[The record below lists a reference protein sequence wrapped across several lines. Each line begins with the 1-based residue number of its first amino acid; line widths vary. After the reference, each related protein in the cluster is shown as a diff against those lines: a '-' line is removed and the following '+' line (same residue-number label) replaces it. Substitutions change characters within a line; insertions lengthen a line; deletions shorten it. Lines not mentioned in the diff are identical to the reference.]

1 MNDAADPYTQ
11 RPGETADAPHGFF
24 NRLKHLGPGV
34 IVSGSI
40 VGSGEILL
48 TSSLGAQA
56 GFVLLWWVL
65 LACWSKSIV
74 QAELARY
81 IITSGD
87 TYLRALNRLPGRI
100 ATPRG
105 AISWPIALGLLAF
118 IPGITGLAGIIGGAG
133 QALALLFGS
142 ENSVLMTAIIA
153 LSVTAILWTGA
164 YLRIERAMLFL
175 VISFTLTTLVCA
187 FMMQATEY
195 RMTLD
200 NLTAGFTFDFPVEYA
215 VLALAMYGYTG
226 VNSGEIS
233 AYMYWC
239 VEKGYPNYIGADRS
253 DPRWPQ
259 RANGWLKVLRTDVWV
274 TLLILTCATLP
285 FYLLGAGVLH
295 RDGLT
300 PQGLETISVL
310 SDMFTRTLGAWSLW
324 VFGLGAF
331 FILFSTALSGIGAG
345 GRFIPEYLIEMGYLD
360 RQNVKRELWIRG
372 YVLVIPPL
380 SFVLYLFY
388 QSPLAL
394 VTFAAVVGA
403 MLLPIQS
410 GVTLWLHHKHLDPR
424 VQPGL
429 PARLLL
435 VTVFIFQCA
444 MAAAVIRFVVF

>member
-1 MNDAADPYTQ
+1 MTDAADPYTQ
-11 RPGETADAPHGFF
+11 RPGETADPPSGFA

-87 TYLRALNRLPGRI
+87 TYLRALNRLPGRL
-100 ATPRG
+100 ATPKG
-105 AISWPIALGLLAF
+105 AISWPIALSLLAF

-133 QALALLFGS
+133 QALALLLGS
-142 ENSVLMTAIIA
+142 DNSVLMTAIIA
-153 LSVTAILWTGA
+153 LGVTAILWTGA

-175 VISFTLTTLVCA
+175 VISFTLITLVCA

-195 RMTLD
+195 RMTFD
-200 NLTAGFTFDFPVEYA
+200 DLTAGFTFDFPIEYA

-239 VEKGYPNYIGADRS
+239 VEKGYPNYIGSDRS
-253 DPRWPQ
+253 DPRWLQ
-259 RANGWLKVLRTDVWV
+259 RAQGWLKVLRTDVWV
-274 TLLILTCATLP
+274 TLIILTCATLP

-295 RDGLT
+295 RNGLT
-300 PQGLETISVL
+300 PEGLETINVL
-310 SDMFTRTLGAWSLW
+310 SDMFTRTLGGWSLW

-345 GRFIPEYLIEMGYLD
+345 GRFIPEYLIEMGYLN
-360 RQNVKRELWIRG
+360 RQNVKRERWIRG

-380 SFVLYLFY
+380 AFLLYLFY

-403 MLLPIQS
+403 MMLPIQS
-410 GVTLWLHHKHLDPR
+410 GITLWLQHRHLDPR
-424 VQPGL
+424 VQPGSL
-429 PARLLL
+429 ARLLL
-435 VTVFIFQCA
+435 VSVFIFQCT
-444 MAAAVIRFVVF
+444 MAVAVIRFVVF

>member
-1 MNDAADPYTQ
+1 MNDAVDPYTQ
-11 RPGETADAPHGFF
+11 RPGETADAPSGFA

-100 ATPRG
+100 ATPKG

-118 IPGITGLAGIIGGAG
+118 IPGITGLAGIVGGAG
-133 QALALLFGS
+133 QALALLLDS
-142 ENSVLMTAIIA
+142 DNSVLMTAIIA

-187 FMMQATEY
+187 FMMQGTEY

-200 NLTAGFTFDFPVEYA
+200 NLTAGFTFDFPIEYA

-253 DPRWPQ
+253 DPHWPQ
-259 RANGWLKVLRTDVWV
+259 RAKGWLKVLRTDVWV
-274 TLLILTCATLP
+274 TLIILTCATLP

-300 PQGLETISVL
+300 PEGLETISVL
-310 SDMFTRTLGAWSLW
+310 SDMFTRTLGGWSLW

-360 RQNVKRELWIRG
+360 RQTVRRERWIRA

-380 SFVLYLFY
+380 SFLLYLLFP
-388 QSPLAL
+388 SPLVL
-394 VTFAAVVGA
+394 VTIAAVVGA
-403 MLLPIQS
+403 MLLPVQS
-410 GVTLWLHHKHLDPR
+410 GVTLWLQRRHLDPR

-429 PARLLL
+429 FARLLL

-444 MAAAVIRFVVF
+444 MALAVIRFVVF